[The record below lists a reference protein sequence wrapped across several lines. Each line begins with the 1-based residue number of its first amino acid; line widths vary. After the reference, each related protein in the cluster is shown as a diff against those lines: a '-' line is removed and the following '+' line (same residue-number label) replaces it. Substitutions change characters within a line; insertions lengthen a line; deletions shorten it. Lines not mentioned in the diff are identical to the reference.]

1 MHLSLRASP
10 LGQLVRL
17 HNIRVTDVSRDN
29 SMLISGVISVFN
41 GVQGGLHVS
50 CHISLQDGVHRQIL
64 SDQ

>member
-1 MHLSLRASP
+1 
-10 LGQLVRL
+10 
-17 HNIRVTDVSRDN
+17 
-29 SMLISGVISVFN
+29 MLISGVISVFN